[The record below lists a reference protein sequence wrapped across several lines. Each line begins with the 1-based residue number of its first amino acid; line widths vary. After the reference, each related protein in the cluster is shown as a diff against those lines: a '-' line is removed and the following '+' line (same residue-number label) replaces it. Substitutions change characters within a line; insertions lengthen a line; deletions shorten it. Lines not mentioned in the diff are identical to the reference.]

1 MYHGIKLSKL
11 YYQHLLLTNDVE
23 SRIVTRLEIKIN
35 RISVSKVPE
44 EKTIIIEKGQLVEV
58 ICMMNLDLMYYFG
71 RVIGFESGQLILDV
85 SRDYN
90 KEVVYINTRDIRDL
104 EIYTGEFKL
113 YNHNEDDV
121 DFDYANNNC
130 CKFTFSDD

>member
-11 YYQHLLLTNDVE
+11 YYQHLLLTNNVE
-23 SRIVTRLEIKIN
+23 SRIVPRLEIKIN
-35 RISVSKVPE
+35 RISVNKLPE
-44 EKTIIIEKGQLVEV
+44 EKTVIIEKGQLVEV

-71 RVIGFESGQLILDV
+71 KVIGFESGQLILDV

-104 EIYTGEFKL
+104 EVYTGEFKL
-113 YNHNEDDV
+113 YNHSEDDV
-121 DFDYANNNC
+121 DFDYATNTLGDNN
-130 CKFTFSDD
+130 

>member
-23 SRIVTRLEIKIN
+23 SRIIPRLEIKIN

-113 YNHNEDDV
+113 YDHNEDDV

>member
-1 MYHGIKLSKL
+1 MRRIKTFVMFMLMLSLFSCTDINKQL
-11 YYQHLLLTNDVE
+11 EEMIPADSRGVVRIDV
-23 SRIVTRLEIKIN
+23 K
-35 RISVSKVPE
+35 SV
-44 EKTIIIEKGQLVEV
+44 IEKGQLVEV

-104 EIYTGEFKL
+104 EVYTGEFKL

-121 DFDYANNNC
+121 EFDYPNNSC